1 MGCCKGDM
9 RGNVSAQRSRNGSG
23 PGLEGPLSTQGLSFC
38 KTKGPLCPCGGGP
51 GDQATARPRWREVA
65 SRQRGLALG
74 QEVGA
79 GLAGWGTRQIKTKE
93 EGGVRMCQMQ
103 GPLGVW
109 VLG

>member
-1 MGCCKGDM
+1 M
-9 RGNVSAQRSRNGSG
+9 
-23 PGLEGPLSTQGLSFC
+23 
-38 KTKGPLCPCGGGP
+38 
-51 GDQATARPRWREVA
+51 A